1 MVTASPH
8 EVMRRKRMQ
17 NVIGSICSDHARPA
31 DAPARR
37 RSRALEGAATH
48 LISRVRERNF
58 ARAHRE
64 AGMMARPLLLALAA
78 LGLAGTAFAHH
89 GWGSYDA
96 AGKFTIVDAVERIE
110 WQNPHVHLYV
120 PYQGATWEAVLA
132 PPFRMQA
139 RGLAPAMLKQGTRVA
154 VEGYPSTQNQR
165 EMRAER
171 IVVGG
176 KTYELR

>member
-1 MVTASPH
+1 
-8 EVMRRKRMQ
+8 
-17 NVIGSICSDHARPA
+17 
-31 DAPARR
+31 
-37 RSRALEGAATH
+37 
-48 LISRVRERNF
+48 
-58 ARAHRE
+58 
-64 AGMMARPLLLALAA
+64 MMARPFALALAA
-78 LGLAGTAFAHH
+78 LALAGTAFAHH

-96 AGKFTIVDAVERIE
+96 ARKFTIADAVARIE

-120 PYQGATWEAVLA
+120 PHQGATWEAVLA

-139 RGLAPAMLKQGTRVA
+139 RGLAPGMLKEGTRVQ
-154 VEGYPSTQNQR
+154 VEGYPSTQNPH